1 MESARKV
8 IGLLYINSFLYYK
21 KCTKI
26 LICIQID
33 PIRAVVYW
41 LACSAQVLY
50 ILCLSLGAVKS
61 KTIKLIFAAS
71 LLSTVQELEQ
81 RLIVQNQDNMSEWS
95 NMSTCRLYFRIR
107 IMCQNGAICLPTDC
121 ISESG

>member
-33 PIRAVVYW
+33 PIRAAVYW

-50 ILCLSLGAVKS
+50 ILGNRLSLGAVKS
-61 KTIKLIFAAS
+61 KTIKLVFAAS
-71 LLSTVQELEQ
+71 PLSTVQELEQ
-81 RLIVQNQDNMSEWS
+81 RLIVQNQDNVSEWS
-95 NMSTCRLYFRIR
+95 NMSTYRLYF
-107 IMCQNGAICLPTDC
+107 
-121 ISESG
+121 SY